1 MNRRYPIAYRP
12 LPNLHQNKER
22 AGDPEPQPCPV
33 HPALAVGD
41 FAIGTTEFA
50 TMSLVPFF
58 APGLGIGE
66 PTAGYVIGAYAQGV
80 VADDNRRIR
89 NRT

>member
-1 MNRRYPIAYRP
+1 MSM
-12 LPNLHQNKER
+12 
-22 AGDPEPQPCPV
+22 PV
-33 HPALAVGD
+33 PPSRNPAFVHLRSHWGG

-66 PTAGYVIGAYAQGV
+66 LTAGHVISAYAPGV
-80 VADDNRRIR
+80 VVDDNRRIR
-89 NRT
+89 NRM